1 MKATLRFD
9 LSDPDE
15 RMAHLRCIK
24 ALDMAI
30 VLWEIRH
37 NILNDKF
44 EIDADEIR
52 ERINDLFEQHDI
64 NTEELTN

>member
-1 MKATLRFD
+1 MKATLRFN

>member
-64 NTEELTN
+64 NTDELTN